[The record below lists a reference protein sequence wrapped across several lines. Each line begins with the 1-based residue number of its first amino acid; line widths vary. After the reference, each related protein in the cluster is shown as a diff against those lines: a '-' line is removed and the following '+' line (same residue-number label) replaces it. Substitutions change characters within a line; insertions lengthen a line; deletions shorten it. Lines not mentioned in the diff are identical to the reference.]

1 MNAKQLR
8 KDMALW
14 IVRLNADD
22 QEERRQAQI
31 EFELWRSQYPEYQGQ
46 LDEML
51 SFSETMQQ
59 LSITHGISG
68 QNVQHSMHVSQQSKT
83 QILKLFTKVFVLCLS
98 VGTVTYFAYHSIL
111 FSYYTADLKTNT
123 GEMQSFTLD
132 DGSKVTLGARSAI
145 NLNFKTDQR
154 QIDLIQGDIYI
165 DVAKDPNRP
174 LIIHTPQADY
184 KALGTRFIVY
194 QYPKHS
200 VLNMLHSKVEAT
212 ALQSNHLSK
221 VVQQGENITAGS
233 QGLSQIS
240 DIDIAATA
248 FAWQKQQILANDL
261 PLSDLLTRLERY
273 HHQYLIFNRA
283 SLQQYKVS
291 GVINTQQD
299 LEKTL
304 ALLAMQY
311 PLKIKKI
318 GQYVITISTE

>member
-132 DGSKVTLGARSAI
+132 DGSKVTLGTRSAI

-194 QYPKHS
+194 QYPKHN

-261 PLSDLLTRLERY
+261 PLSDLLTRLGRY

-283 SLQQYKVS
+283 SLEQYKVS

>member
-31 EFELWRSQYPEYQGQ
+31 EFDLWRNQYPEYQDQ

-59 LSITHGISG
+59 LSITHGISS
-68 QNVQHSMHVSQQSKT
+68 QNVQHSMHVSQQSKA

-98 VGTVTYFAYHSIL
+98 VGTVSYFAYHSTT
-111 FSYYTADLKTNT
+111 FSYYAADLKTNT
-123 GEMQSFTLD
+123 GEMQSFSLD
-132 DGSKVTLGARSAI
+132 DGSKVTLGAQSAI
-145 NLNFKTDQR
+145 NLNFKADRR
-154 QIDLIQGDIYI
+154 QIELVQGDIYI

-200 VLNMLHSKVEAT
+200 VLSMLHSKVEAT
-212 ALQSNHLSK
+212 ALQSNHVSK

-240 DIDIAATA
+240 DIDIASTE

-261 PLSDLLTRLERY
+261 PLSDLLTRLGRY
-273 HHQYLIFNRA
+273 HHQYLFFNRA
-283 SLQQYKVS
+283 DLEQYKVS

-304 ALLAMQY
+304 ALLATQY

-318 GQYVITISTE
+318 GQYVIAISAE

>member
-31 EFELWRSQYPEYQGQ
+31 EFDLWRNQYPEYQDQ

-59 LSITHGISG
+59 LSMTHGISS
-68 QNVQHSMHVSQQSKT
+68 QNVHHSMQISQQSKT
-83 QILKLFTKVFVLCLS
+83 EIQKLFTKVFVLCLS
-98 VGTVTYFAYHSIL
+98 IGSATYFAYHSTI
-111 FSYYTADLKTNT
+111 FSYYTADLKTDT
-123 GEMQSFTLD
+123 GEMQSFTLE
-132 DGSKVTLGARSAI
+132 DGSKVSLGARSAI
-145 NLNFKTDQR
+145 KLDFKADKR
-154 QIDLIQGDIYI
+154 QIDLVQGDIYI

-184 KALGTRFIVY
+184 KALGTRFIVN
-194 QYPKHS
+194 QYPKRS

-212 ALQSNHLSK
+212 ALQAAPLSK
-221 VVQQGENITAGS
+221 VVQQGENITADS
-233 QGLSQIS
+233 QGLSQITK
-240 DIDIAATA
+240 IDTA
-248 FAWQKQQILANDL
+248 STEFAWQKQQILANDL
-261 PLSDLLTRLERY
+261 PLSDLLNRLGRY
-273 HHQYLIFNRA
+273 HHQYLLFNQA
-283 SLQQYKVS
+283 TLAQYKVS

-299 LEKTL
+299 LEQTL
-304 ALLAMQY
+304 ALLATQY

-318 GQYVITISTE
+318 GQHVIAISTE

>member
-1 MNAKQLR
+1 MNIKQLR
-8 KDMALW
+8 RAMALW
-14 IVRLNADD
+14 VVRLNADD

-31 EFELWRSQYPEYQGQ
+31 EFELWRSQYPEYQDQ

-59 LSITHGISG
+59 FSITHGISS
-68 QNVQHSMHVSQQSKT
+68 QNVQHSMHVSQQSKA

-98 VGTVTYFAYHSIL
+98 VGTVSYFAYHSTT

-132 DGSKVTLGARSAI
+132 DGSKVTLGAQSAI
-145 NLNFKTDQR
+145 NLNFKADQR
-154 QIDLIQGDIYI
+154 QIDLVQGDIYI

-212 ALQSNHLSK
+212 TLQSKHVSK

-240 DIDIAATA
+240 DINIAATA

-261 PLSDLLTRLERY
+261 PLSDLLTRLGRY
-273 HHQYLIFNRA
+273 HHQYLFFNRA
-283 SLQQYKVS
+283 NIEQYKVS

-304 ALLAMQY
+304 ALLATQY

-318 GQYVITISTE
+318 GQYVIVISAE

>member
-31 EFELWRSQYPEYQGQ
+31 EFELWRSQYPEYQGR

-59 LSITHGISG
+59 LSMTHGISG

-194 QYPKHS
+194 QYPKHN

-261 PLSDLLTRLERY
+261 PLSDLLTRLGRY

-283 SLQQYKVS
+283 SLEQYKVS

-311 PLKIKKI
+311 PLKINKI

>member
-194 QYPKHS
+194 QYPKHN

-212 ALQSNHLSK
+212 DLQSNHLSK

-261 PLSDLLTRLERY
+261 SLSDLLTRLGRY

-283 SLQQYKVS
+283 SLEQYKVS

>member
-194 QYPKHS
+194 QYPKHN

>member
-132 DGSKVTLGARSAI
+132 DGSKVTLGAQSAI

-261 PLSDLLTRLERY
+261 SLSDLLTRLGRY

-283 SLQQYKVS
+283 SLEQYKVS

>member
-212 ALQSNHLSK
+212 DLQSNHLSK

-261 PLSDLLTRLERY
+261 SLSDLLTRLGRY

-283 SLQQYKVS
+283 SLEQYKVS

>member
-261 PLSDLLTRLERY
+261 SLSDLLTRLGRY

-283 SLQQYKVS
+283 SLEQYKVS

>member
-212 ALQSNHLSK
+212 VLQSNHLSK
-221 VVQQGENITAGS
+221 VVQQGENITAAS

-261 PLSDLLTRLERY
+261 PLSDLLTRLGRY

-283 SLQQYKVS
+283 SLEQYKVS
-291 GVINTQQD
+291 GVINSQQD

>member
-22 QEERRQAQI
+22 QEECRQAQI

-221 VVQQGENITAGS
+221 VVQQGENITAAS

-261 PLSDLLTRLERY
+261 PLSDLLTRLGRY

-283 SLQQYKVS
+283 SLEQYKVS
-291 GVINTQQD
+291 GVINSQQD

>member
-194 QYPKHS
+194 QYPKHN

-261 PLSDLLTRLERY
+261 SLSDLLTRLGRY

-283 SLQQYKVS
+283 SLEQYKVS